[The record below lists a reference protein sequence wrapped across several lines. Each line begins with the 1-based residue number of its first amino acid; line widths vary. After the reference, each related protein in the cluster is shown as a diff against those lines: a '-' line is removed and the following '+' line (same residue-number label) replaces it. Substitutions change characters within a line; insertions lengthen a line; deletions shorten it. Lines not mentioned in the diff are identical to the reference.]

1 MTDRAGRE
9 AFDPRVVSTDVRAA
23 ALGYA
28 AQGWSVIPIEPRG
41 KRPLVGWREFQY
53 RRADPAQIDAW
64 FGRWPEA
71 NVGIVTGRVSGLVV
85 IDVDA
90 QHGGLESLQALKAS
104 QQLTVPTVEAVT
116 GGGGRHFYLA
126 HPRRPLSNRV
136 ALLPGIDLRADGGC
150 VVAPPSRHPSGRRY
164 AWVSGR
170 APGQVQLAAL
180 PEAIGEQAQ
189 RAERAGHPPAYW
201 RALIQQGIP
210 EGRRNNTLASLA
222 GHLLR
227 RGVDLDVTLELLLAW
242 NRTHCRPPLP
252 DEEVVSVVQSIGR
265 LHEREADRER

>member
-1 MTDRAGRE
+1 MTERSNRE
-9 AFDPRVVSTDVRAA
+9 AIDPRVVANDAHAA

-28 AQGWSVIPIEPRG
+28 EQGWSVIPIEPRG
-41 KRPLVGWREFQY
+41 KRPLVGWREFQHQ
-53 RRADPAQIDAW
+53 RADAAQIDTW
-64 FGRWPEA
+64 FAHWPDA

-90 QHGGLESLQALKAS
+90 RHGGFDSLQALQAS
-104 QQLTVPTVEAVT
+104 GQLDAPTVEAAT

-126 HPRRPLSNRV
+126 HPRLPLSNRV

-170 APGQVQLAAL
+170 APGQIGLAAL
-180 PEAIGEQAQ
+180 PESLAAQAR
-189 RAERAGHPPAYW
+189 RAERAGHPRAYW
-201 RALIQQGIP
+201 RALIHQGIA
-210 EGRRNNTLASLA
+210 EGRRNDTLASLA
-222 GHLLR
+222 GHLLH

-252 DEEVVSVVQSIGR
+252 DEEVVSVAQSIAR
-265 LHEREADRER
+265 LHEPEAEREG

>member
-1 MTDRAGRE
+1 MIDRAGRE

-23 ALGYA
+23 ALAYA
-28 AQGWSVIPIEPRG
+28 AHGWSVIPIEPRG

-64 FGRWPEA
+64 FARWPDA

-150 VVAPPSRHPSGRRY
+150 RRAIRAGAAMHGSALARRARWSLLRCPRRSASRHTAPSGR
-164 AWVSGR
+164 
-170 APGQVQLAAL
+170 
-180 PEAIGEQAQ
+180 AI
-189 RAERAGHPPAYW
+189 R
-201 RALIQQGIP
+201 
-210 EGRRNNTLASLA
+210 
-222 GHLLR
+222 LR
-227 RGVDLDVTLELLLAW
+227 TGA
-242 NRTHCRPPLP
+242 H
-252 DEEVVSVVQSIGR
+252 
-265 LHEREADRER
+265 